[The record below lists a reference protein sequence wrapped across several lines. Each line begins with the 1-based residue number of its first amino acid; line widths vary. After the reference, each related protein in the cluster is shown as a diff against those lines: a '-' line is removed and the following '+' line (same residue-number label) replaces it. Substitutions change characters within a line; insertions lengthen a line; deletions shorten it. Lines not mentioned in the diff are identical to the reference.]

1 MTRTRSFACIVGS
14 ETTHLLQTGKIV
26 GKQLGGINTPYG
38 KSGEILDIDN
48 PDGPFYMLSRCPG
61 GINRPA
67 PCNINTRANLY
78 ALKELGVSAVL
89 DWAPAGAVDHSI
101 ALGDLVL
108 ASDVVDLTSKRVDTF
123 FPNSA
128 LGYLRQ
134 FPVFCRTLQRI
145 VAQVL
150 YDTHLPL
157 RPASAVAV
165 TEGPRL
171 ETPAEIRRIAG
182 MGAQL
187 VTHLLA
193 PEVFLAREL
202 QMCYVGLLY
211 VVNYAETG
219 SKHTPFDTNSLFAGS
234 DSQPT
239 SRLDAT
245 RNQFDRV
252 IREIATAVEL
262 ALAEEHNAPCECA
275 QPMTKQAQRYNL
287 SENWKDWFDNKDQE

>member
-14 ETTHLLQTGKIV
+14 EITHLLQTGKIV
-26 GKQLGGINTPYG
+26 GKQLGRISTPFG

-48 PDGPFYMLSRCPG
+48 PQGPFYMLSRCAE

-67 PCNINTRANLY
+67 PSKINARANLY
-78 ALKELGVSAVL
+78 ALKELDVSAIL
-89 DWAPAGAVDHSI
+89 DWAPTGAVDHSI

-108 ASDVVDLTSKRVDTF
+108 ASDVVDLTTKRNDTF

-150 YDTHLPL
+150 YEARLPL
-157 RPASAVAV
+157 RPASAVAI

-171 ETPAEIRRIAG
+171 ETPAEIRMIAG

-187 VTHLLA
+187 VTHALA

-245 RNQFDRV
+245 RNQFDTV
-252 IREIATAVEL
+252 IREIATAVDQ
-262 ALAEEHNAPCECA
+262 ALSEEQHTPCECA
-275 QPMTKQAQRYNL
+275 KPMAEQAQRYNL
-287 SENWKDWFDNKDQE
+287 SENWKNWFDSKDQE

>member
-252 IREIATAVEL
+252 IREIATAVDL
-262 ALAEEHNAPCECA
+262 ALTEEHHAPCECA
-275 QPMTKQAQRYNL
+275 QPMADQAQRYNL
-287 SENWKDWFDNKDQE
+287 SENWKDWFDIKSLE